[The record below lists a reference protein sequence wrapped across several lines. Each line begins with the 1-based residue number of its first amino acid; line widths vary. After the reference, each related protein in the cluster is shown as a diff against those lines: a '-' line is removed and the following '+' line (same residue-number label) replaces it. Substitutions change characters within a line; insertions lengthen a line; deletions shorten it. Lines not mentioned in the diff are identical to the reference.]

1 MAPALRRRL
10 LFVNSD
16 ATEEDPMSSLVRDF
30 RHGVRMLL
38 SNFGV
43 SAIAIIALAL
53 GIGVT
58 ATMYSIVYG
67 AMLKGLPFEGGDRLY
82 TISRTDV
89 TQEGSNMSVPIHDFL
104 DWRAQQT
111 RFEDIAGFYEGTVN
125 VSGAEGPVR
134 YDGAFISAATFELI
148 DTAPQIGRNFMEGED
163 TPQAEPVVLLSDHV
177 WRDRYNRDPSVIG
190 KTLRANGEQM
200 TIVGVMPEGFQFPL
214 EQDIW
219 LTLRLDAVA
228 LERGQGT
235 QLTVIGL
242 LPEDGSLE
250 EAQAELV
257 TLARQIELEYPDIN
271 ENLSI
276 NIRAFQEQYIGDDA
290 VAMLWT
296 MLGAV
301 FFVLLIACANV
312 ANLLLSRAFDRNK
325 EVAIRSALGASRRR
339 IIGQILVEASVLA
352 LIGAVIGIALAS
364 IGIGLFNGALADIEK
379 PYWMDFSLNTNVLV
393 FVIGVTLLA
402 TLLAGTLP
410 AVQVTGGNLNAV
422 LSDESRGSSSLKQGR
437 LSRALVV
444 FQVALSCGLLVAAG
458 LMIKSV
464 VNLGN
469 TDYGFDKDAI
479 MTARVGLFPADYPE
493 VDDRRRFFEEL
504 HRRLQERSGVVA
516 ATLTQSLP
524 AKFSGG
530 GRFSVEGE
538 SYAEEAERPRASTTS
553 ITPGYFETFG
563 LDLLQGR
570 DFTLMDNADAPGVI
584 IVNRSFAEKF
594 FPEGNPLGRR
604 ISTGQL
610 GTPEAEEWWTIV
622 GVAPDLYMNGP
633 QNEEPEGFYRPVAQS
648 DVQFMSIAVRT
659 QGNPVEFTAALR
671 EEVMAVDA
679 DMPIYWELTMAQVIH
694 EETWFYWV
702 FGTLFG
708 AFGAVALLLA
718 SVGLYGVMSFSVR
731 QRTAEVGI
739 RMALGAESGRV
750 LKLVMRQG
758 LWQLGIGLLLGM
770 ALAYA
775 LAGLVESMLVNVEP
789 TDPATFLTIVLTLL
803 VTGLTAS
810 AIPALR
816 ASRIDPMIALRKQ

>member
-1 MAPALRRRL
+1 
-10 LFVNSD
+10 
-16 ATEEDPMSSLVRDF
+16 MSSVIRDF
-30 RHGVRMLL
+30 RHGIRMLFK
-38 SNFGV
+38 NPGV

-58 ATMYSIVYG
+58 ATVYSIVYG

-82 TISRTDV
+82 AISRTDV

-111 RFEDIAGFYEGTVN
+111 KFEDVAGFYEGTVN
-125 VSGAEGPVR
+125 VSGTDGPVR
-134 YDGAFISAATFELI
+134 YEGAFISAGTFDLI
-148 DTAPQIGRNFMEGED
+148 SAAPQLGRGFIEGED
-163 TPQAEPVVLLSDHV
+163 APHAEPVVLLSDAI
-177 WRDRYNRDPSVIG
+177 WRDRYNRDPGVIG
-190 KTLRANGEQM
+190 QTLRANGEQM

-219 LTLRLDAVA
+219 LTLRLDPVA
-228 LERGQGT
+228 LERGGGT
-235 QLTVIGL
+235 QLSVIGL
-242 LPEDGSLE
+242 LPEGGSLD
-250 EAQAELV
+250 EAQAEFI
-257 TLARQIELEYPDIN
+257 TMARQIEQEYPEIN
-271 ENLSI
+271 ENLSV

-325 EVAIRSALGASRRR
+325 EVAIRSAMGAKRSRVVL
-339 IIGQILVEASVLA
+339 QILVEASVLA
-352 LIGAVIGIALAS
+352 LVGSL
-364 IGIGLFNGALADIEK
+364 IGIGLAMVGISAFNEALVGVGT
-379 PYWMDFSLNTNVLV
+379 PYWMDFSLNANVLS
-393 FVIGVTLLA
+393 FILGVTVLA

-410 AVQVTGGNLNAV
+410 ALQVTGGNLNAV
-422 LSDESRGSSSLKQGR
+422 LSDESRGSSSLKLGR
-437 LSRALVV
+437 LSRVLVV

-479 MTARVGLFPADYPE
+479 MTARVGLFPSDFPE
-493 VDDRRRFFEEL
+493 VEDRRRFFEEL
-504 HRRLQERSGVVA
+504 HRGLQERSGVTA
-516 ATLTQSLP
+516 AALTQSLP
-524 AKFSGG
+524 VKFTGNP
-530 GRFSVEGE
+530 RFSVEGE
-538 SYAEEAERPRASTTS
+538 SYAEEGERPRANTTA

-563 LDLLQGR
+563 LDVLQGR
-570 DFTLMDNADAPGVI
+570 DFTVMDSADAQQVV

-594 FPEGNPLGRR
+594 FAGRSPLGQR
-604 ISTGQL
+604 IAGGALDS
-610 GTPEAEEWWTIV
+610 PEAQEWWTIV

-633 QNEEPEGFYRPVAQS
+633 LNEEPEGFYTPVAQS
-648 DVQFMSIAVRT
+648 DVRFMSIAVRT

-679 DMPIYWELTMAQVIH
+679 DMPIYWELTMAEVIH

-702 FGTLFG
+702 FGTLF
-708 AFGAVALLLA
+708 AVFGGVALLLA

-731 QRTAEVGI
+731 RRTNEVGI
-739 RMALGAESGRV
+739 RMALGAESSRV

-758 LWQLGIGLLLGM
+758 LWQLGIGLALGM
-770 ALAYA
+770 VLAFA
-775 LAGLVESMLVNVEP
+775 LAGLMESMLVNVEP
-789 TDPATFLTIVLTLL
+789 TDPATFSVILLTLL
-803 VTGLTAS
+803 ATGLAAS
-810 AIPALR
+810 ALPALR

>member
-1 MAPALRRRL
+1 
-10 LFVNSD
+10 
-16 ATEEDPMSSLVRDF
+16 MSSLVRDF
-30 RHGVRMLL
+30 RHGIRMLFK
-38 SNFGV
+38 SPGI

-58 ATMYSIVYG
+58 ATVYSIVYG

-82 TISRTDV
+82 IISRTDV
-89 TQEGSNMSVPIHDFL
+89 TQEGSNMGVPIHDFR

-111 RFEDIAGFYEGTVN
+111 QFDDIAGFYEGTVN
-125 VSGAEGPVR
+125 VSGTDGPVR
-134 YDGAFISAATFELI
+134 YDGAFISATTFDI
-148 DTAPQIGRNFMEGED
+148 ISAVPQIGRGFIEGED

-190 KTLRANGEQM
+190 QTLRANGEQM

-219 LTLRLDAVA
+219 LTLRLDPVA
-228 LERGQGT
+228 LERGDGT
-235 QLTVIGL
+235 QLSVIGL
-242 LPEDGSLE
+242 LPEDGSLD
-250 EAQAELV
+250 EAQAEFV
-257 TLARQIELEYPDIN
+257 TMARQIELEYPEIN
-271 ENLSI
+271 ENLSA
-276 NIRAFQEQYIGDDA
+276 NIRPFQDQFIGTEA
-290 VAMLWT
+290 IAMLWT

-312 ANLLLSRAFDRNK
+312 ANLLLARALDRNK
-325 EVAIRSALGASRRR
+325 EVAIRTALGASRRR
-339 IIGQILVEASVLA
+339 VIGQILVEVSVLA
-352 LIGAVIGIALAS
+352 LVGSLIGIGLAS
-364 IGIGLFNGALADIEK
+364 IGISAFNGALADVDT
-379 PYWMDFSLNTNVLV
+379 PYWMDFSLNANVLT
-393 FVIGVTLLA
+393 FVLGVTVLA

-410 AVQVTGGNLNAV
+410 ALQVSGGNLNEV
-422 LSDESRGSSSLKQGR
+422 LSDESRGSSSLKMGR
-437 LSRALVV
+437 MSRVLVV

-479 MTARVGLFPADYPE
+479 MTARVGLFPSDYPE
-493 VDDRRRFFEEL
+493 VDDRRRFFEAL
-504 HRRLQERSGVVA
+504 HRRLQERSGVIAVS
-516 ATLTQSLP
+516 LTQSLP
-524 AKFSGG
+524 VKFTGSS
-530 GRFSVEGE
+530 RFSLEGE
-538 SYAEEAERPRASTTS
+538 SYAEEAERPRAQTTS
-553 ITPGYFETFG
+553 ISSGYFETFG

-570 DFTLMDNADAPGVI
+570 DFTIMDSADAQQVV
-584 IVNRSFAEKF
+584 IVNRSFVDKF
-594 FPEGNPLGRR
+594 FPDRSPLGRR
-604 ISTGQL
+604 LSAGQL
-610 GTPEAEEWWTIV
+610 GTPAAEEWWTIV

-633 QNEEPEGFYRPVAQS
+633 LNEQPEGIYRPVAQS
-648 DVQFMSIAVRT
+648 DVQFMSIAVHT

-679 DMPIYWELTMAQVIH
+679 DMPIYWELTMAEVIH

-708 AFGAVALLLA
+708 VFGAVALLLA

-731 QRTAEVGI
+731 QRTPEVGI

-758 LWQLGIGLLLGM
+758 LWQLGIGLALGVLL
-770 ALAYA
+770 AFA
-775 LAGLVESMLVNVEP
+775 LAGLMESMLVNVEP
-789 TDPATFLTIVLTLL
+789 TDPATFVTIVLTLL

-816 ASRIDPMIALRKQ
+816 ASRIDPMIALRKR

>member
-1 MAPALRRRL
+1 M
-10 LFVNSD
+10 N
-16 ATEEDPMSSLVRDF
+16 SLVRDF
-30 RHGVRMLL
+30 RHGIRVLL
-38 SNFGV
+38 SSPGV
-43 SAIAIIALAL
+43 SAIAIVALAL

-67 AMLKGLPFEGGDRLY
+67 AMLKGLPFDGGDRLY

-89 TQEGSNMSVPIHDFL
+89 TQEGSNMGVPIHDFL
-104 DWRAQQT
+104 DWRAGQT

-125 VSGAEGPVR
+125 VSGSDGPVR
-134 YDGAFISAATFELI
+134 YDGGFISAATFEII
-148 DTAPQIGRNFMEGED
+148 DAVPQIGRNFLEGED
-163 TPQAEPVVLLSDHV
+163 TPGAEPVVLLSDHM
-177 WRDRYNRDPSVIG
+177 WRDRYGRDPGVIG
-190 KTLRANGEQM
+190 TTLRANGEQM

-219 LTLRLDAVA
+219 LPMRLDPVA
-228 LERGQGT
+228 LERGAGT

-242 LPEDGSLE
+242 LPEDGDLD
-250 EAQAELV
+250 EAQAEMV
-257 TLARQIELEYPDIN
+257 TIARQIELEYPDVN
-271 ENLSI
+271 ENLSTA
-276 NIRAFQEQYIGDDA
+276 IRPFQEQYIGDDA
-290 VAMLWT
+290 VALLWT

-325 EVAIRSALGASRRR
+325 EVAIRTALGASRRR
-339 IIGQILVEASVLA
+339 VIGQILVEASVLA
-352 LIGAVIGIALAS
+352 LVGAAVGVALAAIGIS
-364 IGIGLFNGALADIEK
+364 LFNGALADIEK
-379 PYWMDFSLNTNVLV
+379 PYWMDFSLNANVLV
-393 FVIGVTLLA
+393 FIVGITLMA
-402 TLLAGTLP
+402 TFLAGTLP
-410 AVQVTGGNLNAV
+410 AFQVTRGDLNTV

-437 LSRALVV
+437 LSRGLVM

-479 MTARVGLFPADYPE
+479 MTARVGLFATDYPE
-493 VDDRRRFFEEL
+493 VEDRRRFFDEL
-504 HRRLQERSGVVA
+504 HRRLQERPGVVSA
-516 ATLTQSLP
+516 ALAQQLP
-524 AKFSGG
+524 VKFASNP
-530 GRFSVEGE
+530 RFNLEGE
-538 SYAEEAERPRASTTS
+538 SYAEDAERPRASVTS

-570 DFTLMDNADAPGVI
+570 DFTVMDNTDTQRVV
-584 IVNRSFAEKF
+584 IVNRSFAEQF
-594 FPEGNPLGRR
+594 FPDRNPLGQR
-604 ISTGQL
+604 ISGGQL

-633 QNEEPEGFYRPVAQS
+633 LNERPEGYYRPVAQT
-648 DVQFMSIAVRT
+648 DVRFMSLAVRT
-659 QGNPVEFTAALR
+659 RGNPVEFTSAMR

-679 DMPIYWELTMAQVIH
+679 ELPIYWELTMAQVIH
-694 EETWFYWV
+694 EETWFFYV
-702 FGTLFG
+702 FGTLF
-708 AFGAVALLLA
+708 AVFGAVALLLA

-731 QRTAEVGI
+731 QRTPEVGI
-739 RMALGAESGRV
+739 RMALGAESSGV
-750 LKLVMRQG
+750 LRLVMRQG
-758 LWQLGIGLLLGM
+758 LWQLGIGLVAGM
-770 ALAYA
+770 ALAFA

-789 TDPATFLTIVLTLL
+789 TDPATFVTIVITLL